1 MAVTKTHPIKS
12 TLKAAIDYICNSEKT
27 DGKLLVSSYGCAAET
42 ADIEFAW
49 TRRHAIDKGTNLG
62 RHLIQA
68 FQPGEVTPEQA
79 HEIGMELAKEI
90 LGGKYEFVLT
100 THIDKDHVHNHLIFN
115 AVSFADHKHYHSNK
129 RSYHYIR
136 RTSDR
141 LCKEHGLSVIILGQ
155 DKGKS
160 YIEHQATQNG
170 TSYKAKL
177 KAAID
182 RLLPACSDLE
192 ELLRRLQ
199 REGYEI
205 KRGKYISAREPDRER
220 FTRLKT
226 LGVDY
231 TEEAI
236 AARIAGRSRPSRR
249 PKQRDGEISLL
260 IDIQNNIKAQQSAG
274 YRRWAT
280 IENLKRIAD
289 TSNFLTEH
297 GIGSYE
303 ELLDRCEAVSTSVAR
318 LKADLRDTGTRI
330 DELALK
336 MKHVGTYRQ
345 LNQIDESYPHRY
357 TDGQLC
363 LETDAAIRICFL
375 AGFDLEIW
383 MRDFVE
389 PYYFSYEYYQ
399 RYGVFPFGE
408 RAHGIEGVLQTY
420 GEYFNEPDYVKVFR
434 LMEFIQFGQYRGHL
448 PCPCGSGE
456 KTRSCHGKFIKKF
469 FENSN
474 LKIIVQ
480 RDYKTIKEVLYAY
493 YEQSRNTKATK

>member
-12 TLKAAIDYICNSEKT
+12 TLKAAIDYICNPEKT
-27 DGKLLVSSYGCAAET
+27 NGKLLVSSYGCAAET

-100 THIDKDHVHNHLIFN
+100 THIDKGHIHNHLIFN
-115 AVSFADHKHYHSNK
+115 AVSFTNHKHYHSNK
-129 RSYHYIR
+129 HSYHEIR
-136 RTSDR
+136 QASDR
-141 LCKEHGLSVIILGQ
+141 LCREHGLSVIVPGR

-160 YIEHQATQNG
+160 YIEHQAAQNG

-177 KAAID
+177 KTTID
-182 RLLPACSDLE
+182 RLIPVSSSLEDL
-192 ELLRRLQ
+192 LARLQ

-205 KRGKYISAREPDRER
+205 KRGKYISVRAPDQER

-226 LGVDY
+226 LGADY
-231 TEEAI
+231 TEEAVVS
-236 AARIAGRSRPSRR
+236 RIVGGPRPSRE
-249 PKQRDGEISLL
+249 PKQRSGKVSLL

-303 ELLDRCEAVSTSVAR
+303 ELLDRCEAASASVVR
-318 LKADLRDTGTRI
+318 LKADLRDTGAKI
-330 DELALK
+330 DELTLK

-345 LNQIDESYPHRY
+345 LKPIYDRYKASRDKEKFLRGHESEIILFEAAARECKRLGAVPLPATERMQAEMDELNAKKATLKAELQKAQREERDY
-357 TDGQLC
+357 
-363 LETDAAIRICFL
+363 AAIRRNVEDFL
-375 AGFDLEIW
+375 SPPQPERERKKNVELE
-383 MRDFVE
+383 
-389 PYYFSYEYYQ
+389 
-399 RYGVFPFGE
+399 
-408 RAHGIEGVLQTY
+408 
-420 GEYFNEPDYVKVFR
+420 
-434 LMEFIQFGQYRGHL
+434 
-448 PCPCGSGE
+448 
-456 KTRSCHGKFIKKF
+456 
-469 FENSN
+469 
-474 LKIIVQ
+474 
-480 RDYKTIKEVLYAY
+480 
-493 YEQSRNTKATK
+493 

>member
-12 TLKAAIDYICNSEKT
+12 TLKAAIDYICNPEKT

-129 RSYHYIR
+129 RSYHYIC

-141 LCKEHGLSVIILGQ
+141 LCKEHGLSVIIPGQ

-160 YIEHQATQNG
+160 YIEHQTAQNG

-182 RLLPACSDLE
+182 RLLPACSNLE
-192 ELLRRLQ
+192 ELLHRLQ

-205 KRGKYISAREPDRER
+205 KRGKYISARAPDQER

-231 TEEAI
+231 TEEAL
-236 AARIAGRSRPSRR
+236 AARIVGRSRPSRQ
-249 PKQRDGEISLL
+249 PKQRNGKISLL

-303 ELLDRCEAVSTSVAR
+303 ELLDRCKATTVSVAR
-318 LKADLRDTGTRI
+318 LKANLRDTGAKI

-336 MKHVGTYRQ
+336 IKHVGTYRQ
-345 LNQIDESYPHRY
+345 LKPIYDRYKASRDKEKFLRGHESEII
-357 TDGQLC
+357 LF
-363 LETDAAIRICFL
+363 EAAARECKRL
-375 AGFDLEIW
+375 GAVPLPTTES
-383 MRDFVE
+383 MKT
-389 PYYFSYEYYQ
+389 
-399 RYGVFPFGE
+399 E
-408 RAHGIEGVLQTY
+408 RARLTAERERLLAEYKAARSEALQYSIIERNVDVLLASPKDH
-420 GEYFNEPDYVKVFR
+420 EYHFQ
-434 LMEFIQFGQYRGHL
+434 L
-448 PCPCGSGE
+448 
-456 KTRSCHGKFIKKF
+456 
-469 FENSN
+469 
-474 LKIIVQ
+474 
-480 RDYKTIKEVLYAY
+480 
-493 YEQSRNTKATK
+493 

>member
-12 TLKAAIDYICNSEKT
+12 TLKAAIDYICNPEKT

-42 ADIEFAW
+42 ADIEFSW

-68 FQPGEVTPEQA
+68 FQPGEVTSEQA

-115 AVSFADHKHYHSNK
+115 AVSFTDHKHYHSNK

-141 LCKEHGLSVIILGQ
+141 ICKEHGLSVIIPGQ
-155 DKGKS
+155 AKGKS
-160 YIEHQATQNG
+160 YIEHQAAQAG

-182 RLLPACSDLE
+182 RLIPASADFEDL
-192 ELLRRLQ
+192 LLRLQ

-205 KRGKYISAREPDRER
+205 KRGKYVSCRASDQER
-220 FTRLKT
+220 FTRMKT

-236 AARIAGRSRPSRR
+236 TARIAGRSRPSRQ
-249 PKQRDGEISLL
+249 PKQRNGRISLL
-260 IDIQNNIKAQQSAG
+260 VDIQNNIKAQQSAG

-303 ELLDRCEAVSTSVAR
+303 ELLDRCEAASASVAQ
-318 LKADLRDTGTRI
+318 LKADLRDTGAKV
-330 DELALK
+330 DELTLK
-336 MKHVGTYRQ
+336 MKHVATYRQ
-345 LNQIDESYPHRY
+345 LKPIYDRYKASRDKEKFLRGHESEIILFEAAARECKRLGAVPLPATERMQAEMDELNARKAVLKADLQKAQCDERDY
-357 TDGQLC
+357 
-363 LETDAAIRICFL
+363 AAIQRNVEDFL
-375 AGFDLEIW
+375 SPPQPEQERKKNVELE
-383 MRDFVE
+383 
-389 PYYFSYEYYQ
+389 
-399 RYGVFPFGE
+399 
-408 RAHGIEGVLQTY
+408 
-420 GEYFNEPDYVKVFR
+420 
-434 LMEFIQFGQYRGHL
+434 
-448 PCPCGSGE
+448 
-456 KTRSCHGKFIKKF
+456 
-469 FENSN
+469 
-474 LKIIVQ
+474 
-480 RDYKTIKEVLYAY
+480 
-493 YEQSRNTKATK
+493 

>member
-12 TLKAAIDYICNSEKT
+12 TLKAAIDYICNPEKT

-42 ADIEFAW
+42 ADIEFSW
-49 TRRHAIDKGTNLG
+49 TRHHAIDKGTNLG

-141 LCKEHGLSVIILGQ
+141 LCKERGLSVIIPGQ

-160 YIEHQATQNG
+160 YIEHQAAQNG

-182 RLLPACSDLE
+182 RLLPACSNLE

-199 REGYEI
+199 GEGYEI
-205 KRGKYISAREPDRER
+205 KRGKYISARAPDQER

-236 AARIAGRSRPSRR
+236 TARIAGRSRPSRQ
-249 PKQRDGEISLL
+249 PKQRNGKISLL

-303 ELLDRCEAVSTSVAR
+303 ELVDRCEAASASAAR
-318 LKADLRDTGTRI
+318 LKADLRDTGAKI
-330 DELALK
+330 DELTLK
-336 MKHVGTYRQ
+336 MKHVSTYRQ
-345 LNQIDESYPHRY
+345 LKPIYDRY
-357 TDGQLC
+357 KASRDK
-363 LETDAAIRICFL
+363 EKFL
-375 AGFDLEIW
+375 
-383 MRDFVE
+383 
-389 PYYFSYEYYQ
+389 
-399 RYGVFPFGE
+399 
-408 RAHGIEGVLQTY
+408 
-420 GEYFNEPDYVKVFR
+420 
-434 LMEFIQFGQYRGHL
+434 RGHESEIILFEAAARECKRLGAVPL
-448 PCPCGSGE
+448 PTTESMKTELVNLTAE
-456 KTRSCHGKFIKKF
+456 KERLFA
-469 FENSN
+469 E
-474 LKIIVQ
+474 
-480 RDYKTIKEVLYAY
+480 Y
-493 YEQSRNTKATK
+493 KATGTEAQEYGIVKQNVDALLAVQKDQEQRQRLELE